1 MPGAKEGM
9 GYGVPHP
16 MEGLLQVHAEGA
28 EEDVNVAIPLPAPFS
43 FGNEVDEPRVPD
55 VKDGERTESEDAEG
69 CESEDAEGYES
80 LESEGNYSESIGS
93 VDTPKE
99 ADGSTAVG
107 AKRRTELRSD
117 VSRNRRMRKSF
128 TEYVMAESKAYVQ
141 GKK

>member
-1 MPGAKEGM
+1 M

-16 MEGLLQVHAEGA
+16 MESLLQVIAEGA

-43 FGNEVDEPRVPD
+43 FGKEVDEPCGPD
-55 VKDGERTESEDAEG
+55 VKDGERTESEDAESL
-69 CESEDAEGYES
+69 ESQDGES
-80 LESEGNYSESIGS
+80 PESEGNDSESIGS

-99 ADGSTAVG
+99 ADGRTAVG

-117 VSRNRRMRKSF
+117 VSRNNRMRRSF
-128 TEYVMAESKAYVQ
+128 TEYVKAESDAYVK